1 MLHIL
6 NYERPQTLE
15 EAYQLRQKKGSA
27 VLGGTGWLRLGEHTL
42 RTAIDLSGLGLRYIR
57 EEGEAFSIGAYTTLR
72 DLETDERLNA
82 AFDGAFREAVQA
94 IVGVQFRNCATL
106 GGSVYGR
113 FGFSDVLT
121 LLLSLHCE
129 VHLYR
134 EGWVPV
140 EIFAAR
146 GPEADILTEVRV
158 YKDRRVKIL
167 SQRLNANDFPSI
179 TAAVSAGADGF
190 RAVIGA
196 RPCRARIAAGPEA
209 VNQDRAAAFA
219 KKAADAVT
227 YGNGMR
233 GSAPY
238 RRALA
243 ETLVRR
249 AALSLMEQE
258 AE

>member
-42 RTAIDLSGLGLRYIR
+42 RTAIDLSGLGLRYIKD
-57 EEGEAFSIGAYTTLR
+57 EGDSFLLGAYTTLR
-72 DLETDERLNA
+72 DLETSVPLNE
-82 AFDGAFREAVQA
+82 AFGGAFADAVGS
-94 IVGVQFRNCATL
+94 IVGIQFRNCATL
-106 GGSVYGR
+106 GGSLYGR

-121 LLLSLHCE
+121 LLLALDCE
-129 VHLYR
+129 VHLYK

-140 EIFAAR
+140 ETFAAR
-146 GPEADILTEVRV
+146 NGEPDILTELRI
-158 YKDRRVKIL
+158 YKNRRVKVL
-167 SQRLNANDFPSI
+167 SQRLNANDFPSVTI
-179 TAAVSAGADGF
+179 AVSKGEDGF
-190 RAVIGA
+190 RSVIGA
-196 RPCRARIAAGPEA
+196 RPCRAKIAAGPEKLTLSTA
-209 VNQDRAAAFA
+209 PDFA
-219 KKAADAVT
+219 KKAADAVS

-238 RRALA
+238 RRQLA
-243 ETLVRR
+243 EVLTRR
-249 AALSLMEQE
+249 AALSLLQKE